1 MPAKRHQRG
10 PLSINRMSIQ
20 TNSLNEVFLG
30 RQPILDKDQGLV
42 GYELLFRSTAE
53 NSARV
58 GESKTACAAT
68 ADVVCKAF
76 SELGLSNV
84 FGQVR
89 AFINVR
95 SEFLFNDVIEL
106 LPKEVVVLEVE
117 VASFDD
123 PTLLPRCQKLKDMG
137 YAFSLSGLTDVTDAI
152 WPLVGIATWLK
163 IDIDG
168 MSGEQLQ
175 AIARTLATARRT
187 LIAAHVETQT
197 QMELCAL
204 LGFNLFQG
212 YYFAK
217 PAILE
222 GKKLSASTQGLM
234 RLIKLVGQDAD
245 IGLIE
250 NAFRTEPALVINL
263 LRLTNSVGAGM
274 RTRITSVRHAIT
286 VIGQR
291 QLQRWLQL
299 LLFSGGTNIDV
310 AHNPLLQ
317 LAALRGR
324 FMELMVQRLY
334 PAERALQDPGFIT
347 GLLSVV
353 PAALGMSMEDVLN
366 QLALDNEVLNALLSH
381 EGRLG
386 ELLMIIEAYD
396 DNNIDRVVQLVAS
409 HGEALNLGV
418 LAELLTDAIS
428 WVQTLSE
435 DA

>member
-10 PLSINRMSIQ
+10 TLSLHRMSNQ

-58 GESKTACAAT
+58 GEMKSSCAAT

-84 FGQVR
+84 FGHVL

-95 SEFLFNDVIEL
+95 SEFLFNDVVEL

-117 VASFDD
+117 VASFED
-123 PTLLPRCQKLKDMG
+123 PSLLPRCQKLKDMG
-137 YAFSLSGLTDVTDAI
+137 YAFSLSGLTNVTDTI

-175 AIARTLATARRT
+175 SIARTLATARRT

-204 LGFNLFQG
+204 LGFSLFQG

-217 PAILE
+217 PVILE

-245 IGLIE
+245 ISLIE

-263 LRLTNSVGAGM
+263 LRLTNSVSAGM

-324 FMELMVQRLY
+324 LMELIAQRFY
-334 PAERALQDPGFIT
+334 PAERGLHDPAFIT

-353 PAALGMSMEDVLN
+353 PTALGMTMAEVLE
-366 QLALDNEVLNALLSH
+366 QLALDNEVRDALANRTGTLGDLLNIIDAYDNNEVTRVLELLAARDNSPDI
-381 EGRLG
+381 GLLG
-386 ELLMIIEAYD
+386 ELLI
-396 DNNIDRVVQLVAS
+396 
-409 HGEALNLGV
+409 
-418 LAELLTDAIS
+418 DAIS
-428 WVQTLSE
+428 WVQTLGE